1 MTGRKLTVPSKANG
15 LDYDVGYG
23 KPPKDTRLKPGQ
35 SGNPRG
41 RPKGAKNKRPGLH
54 EERLKDIILDEAYR
68 TVAMREGDR
77 NVQIPVAQAVM
88 RAIAVNAAKG
98 NTRSQR
104 LFAQLLADTE
114 TSRKML
120 HDEWLDTVLEYKANW
135 DDELRRRER
144 LGITDLVAPLPHP
157 DHIIFDPLRGEV
169 RIEGPIT
176 KEQHAAYER
185 IRQLRDGAQYEV
197 DCLLEL
203 RAEAPEEEGTSGLDR
218 IIEIN
223 RGVVA
228 RANNV
233 LQKDV

>member
-1 MTGRKLTVPSKANG
+1 MTGRKLTLPSKTDG

-23 KPPKDTRLKPGQ
+23 KPPKDTRFKPGQ

-68 TVAMREGDR
+68 TVAMREGDH

-114 TSRKML
+114 TSRKLL

-144 LGITDLVAPLPHP
+144 LGITDLEAPLPHP
-157 DHIIFDPLRGEV
+157 DHIVLDPLRGEV

-176 KEQHAAYER
+176 KEQHATYER
-185 IRQLRDGAQYEV
+185 IRQLRDEAQDEV
-197 DCLLEL
+197 DYFQQM
-203 RAEAPEEEGTSGLDR
+203 RDEESDETLASSLDNL
-218 IIEIN
+218 IETN
-223 RGVVA
+223 RGIVE
-228 RANNV
+228 RASALLPKEV
-233 LQKDV
+233 